1 MGVARSSSIAALH
14 QPPAHRSRVSFRSTL
29 QVNASGQGIQPLITA
44 QITAQLSYLV
54 TNQFKPSFKPQPQ
67 STAPRHHRLVREGR
81 RSGTRATQPQPQ
93 PRLAPGAGSRRL
105 VEPTQFSGQN
115 DHPRAPPGGFC
126 WRGQSPVSCQA
137 AGLGSAQRRDAEPQN
152 RAMAAILAS
161 FSCSRPSNSSI
172 WSRPS
177 FTRLANTNSRPSSAK
192 AKRPSIV

>member
-1 MGVARSSSIAALH
+1 MGAIADDQVGLAWRCWIHNLQEASRWMTRH
-14 QPPAHRSRVSFRSTL
+14 PVRGSRRVKAQPLLQPSPRHGGGSFEFDSGASPTTCPPITRQL

-54 TNQFKPSFKPQPQ
+54 TNQLKPSFKPQPQ

-126 WRGQSPVSCQA
+126 W
-137 AGLGSAQRRDAEPQN
+137 
-152 RAMAAILAS
+152 
-161 FSCSRPSNSSI
+161 
-172 WSRPS
+172 
-177 FTRLANTNSRPSSAK
+177 
-192 AKRPSIV
+192 